1 MTSIIINNTILLVLK
16 RIFNNNDIINK
27 IYNIYLIDKYFA
39 KNMNTKSVKLFKQ
52 RYSVVNNEYIDII
65 VKNIKPT
72 FQNIYFIKKIMITY
86 DITFKFLLQTPS
98 LIKYVEYKYKNDEKI
113 ILELCKKDIKTIK
126 YISNELKSDHIFINK
141 ILELYP
147 LMYFILYE

>member
-1 MTSIIINNTILLVLK
+1 MISNNNVLLVIK
-16 RIFNNNDIINK
+16 RIFDNNDIINK

-39 KNMNTKSVKLFKQ
+39 KNMTNKSVKLFKY
-52 RYSVVNNEYIDII
+52 RYTKNSEYIDII

-72 FQNIYFIKKIMITY
+72 FQNMYFIKKIMITPE
-86 DITFKFLLQTPS
+86 ITLKFLLKTPL
-98 LIKYVEYKYKNDEKI
+98 LIEYVEYKYKNNENI

-126 YISNELKSDHIFINK
+126 YISNELKSNHIFINK

-147 LMYFILYE
+147 MMYLVLYE

>member
-1 MTSIIINNTILLVLK
+1 MISNNNVLLVIK
-16 RIFNNNDIINK
+16 RIFDNNDIINK

-39 KNMNTKSVKLFKQ
+39 KNMTNKSVKLFKY
-52 RYSVVNNEYIDII
+52 RYTKNSEYIDII

-72 FQNIYFIKKIMITY
+72 FQNMYFIKKIMITPE
-86 DITFKFLLQTPS
+86 ITLKFLLKTPL
-98 LIKYVEYKYKNDEKI
+98 LIEYVEYKYKNDENI

-126 YISNELKSDHIFINK
+126 YISNELKSNHIFINK

-147 LMYFILYE
+147 MMYLVLYE